1 MRDSRIDTT
10 RQVVQAIQEAAE
22 KPAVLVSA
30 SAIGYY
36 GNQVERESTE
46 AAPAGDDFLADLCV
60 DWEAESQN
68 AGVRTVNPRIGII
81 LANEG
86 GALPR
91 LLMPFK
97 LGLGGPIGFGRAWW
111 SWIHVDDVVGGILFA
126 LEQNYIEGAINLT
139 APNPV
144 RNSYFSGALGRAL
157 GRPALMPVPP
167 VALKLALGEER
178 ASCSPRSGSCPR
190 GRWSSATG
198 SSSPRSTRR
207 SRTWS
212 PDDDER
218 PDPAP
223 LRHQSPPGAGDRGGD
238 RRVALRS
245 PQRTARLHQL
255 LDAMSSWNLVR
266 ELRQAL
272 DQPAAASFK
281 HVSPAGAAIGLPIP
295 ERLGPCLR
303 G

>member
-1 MRDSRIDTT
+1 MHVVITGASGLIGGALIKELRRRGTSVTAVSRNPRSHVALSGVNWTGWDGLTDAVSGAAGVVHLAGEGIVDQRWSQARKDALRDSRLDST

-46 AAPAGDDFLADLCV
+46 ATPAGDDFLAQLCA
-60 DWEAESQN
+60 DWEEEAKAS
-68 AGVRTVNPRIGII
+68 GVRTVNARFGIV

-111 SWIHVDDVVGGILFA
+111 SWIHLDDAVGAILFA
-126 LEQNYIEGAINLT
+126 LEENYVEGAINLT

-144 RNSYFSGALGRAL
+144 RNGDFSSALGRAL

-167 VALKLALGEER
+167 IALKLMLGEG
-178 ASCSPRSGSCPR
+178 ASVLLASQRILP
-190 GRWSSATG
+190 
-198 SSSPRSTRR
+198 TRTLELGYR
-207 SRTWS
+207 FKFTEI
-212 PDDDER
+212 DAALED
-218 PDPAP
+218 
-223 LRHQSPPGAGDRGGD
+223 L
-238 RRVALRS
+238 VA
-245 PQRTARLHQL
+245 
-255 LDAMSSWNLVR
+255 
-266 ELRQAL
+266 
-272 DQPAAASFK
+272 
-281 HVSPAGAAIGLPIP
+281 
-295 ERLGPCLR
+295 
-303 G
+303 